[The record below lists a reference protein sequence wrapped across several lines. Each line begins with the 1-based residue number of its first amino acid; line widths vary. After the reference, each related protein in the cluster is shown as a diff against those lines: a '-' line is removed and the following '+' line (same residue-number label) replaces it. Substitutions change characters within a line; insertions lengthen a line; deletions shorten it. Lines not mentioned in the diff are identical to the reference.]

1 MTKKSENDSTTKT
14 FDLWQRAQRER
25 KALREATPGWNKL
38 SREEQDKLWKQLLN
52 SLYPDV
58 REEEEDKTYACWHC
72 KDAKFVHGWK
82 KDGAVDYST
91 TLPCAYC
98 SHLEDKDK
106 LALVGVPEPRQEETL
121 DNFKYVAGSDNAFQA
136 ALQLG
141 RGESEWKQ
149 LLIYGPNGNGKTHL
163 ARGTMM
169 EARARG
175 LEGRYYTVRSLMA
188 DLREAMDKEGEST
201 DAIILALKEI
211 AFLVIDELG
220 TEDPR
225 SDWQAGV
232 LEDIVNYRY
241 DNELPTVLVRNGDIV
256 ERSDKNP
263 GGLSPA
269 IASRLKDSQ
278 RCLRVHNSARD
289 YRPST
294 LRGKRK
300 GG

>member
-1 MTKKSENDSTTKT
+1 MKQSANISTTKT

-25 KALREATPGWNKL
+25 KALREATPGWDNL
-38 SREEQDKLWKQLLN
+38 PREERDKLWKQHLN
-52 SLYPDV
+52 SLYPDIH
-58 REEEEDKTYACWHC
+58 EQYDEITYACWHC
-72 KDAKFVHGWK
+72 KDARYVMQKQLK
-82 KDGAVDYST
+82 SDNSIEYT
-91 TLPCAYC
+91 TIPCPYC
-98 SHLEDKDK
+98 GHLNDKDR
-106 LALVGVPEPRQEETL
+106 LTYVGVPPPRQDETL

-141 RGESEWKQ
+141 RGESEWKL
-149 LLIYGPNGNGKTHL
+149 LLIYGPHGNGKTHL
-163 ARGTMM
+163 ARGAMM

-175 LEGRYYTVRSLMA
+175 LVGRYYTVRQLMA
-188 DLREAMDKEGEST
+188 SLREAMDKEGESA

-241 DNELPTVLVRNGDIV
+241 DNELPTVLVRNGDII
-256 ERSDKNP
+256 ERSDKTP
-263 GGLSPA
+263 QGLSPA

-289 YRPST
+289 FRPST
-294 LRGKRK
+294 LQGKRK